1 MATFE
6 VLEHEMT
13 GSAADDFQALE
24 QRVYRAVELLR
35 AERESRAAADR
46 RISELEGHASHLQN
60 QLNERNERIGHL
72 EGELNH
78 LHGERDA
85 VRQRVERLLHHLD
98 EFTGQ

>member
-6 VLEHEMT
+6 VLEGQMT
-13 GSAADDFQALE
+13 GSAADDFHALE
-24 QRVYRAVELLR
+24 ERVYRAVELLR
-35 AERESRAAADR
+35 SEREARAAAER
-46 RISELEGHASHLQN
+46 RIGELEGRAGDLQR
-60 QLNERNERIGHL
+60 QIDERNERIGHL